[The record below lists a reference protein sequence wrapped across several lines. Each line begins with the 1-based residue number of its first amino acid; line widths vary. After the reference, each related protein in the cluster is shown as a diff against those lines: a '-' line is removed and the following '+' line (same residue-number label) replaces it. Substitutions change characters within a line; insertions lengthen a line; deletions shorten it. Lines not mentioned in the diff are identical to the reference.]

1 MQAPSTS
8 ITSSDLTTIK
18 FNANL
23 GNTSLLNRLRPLQ
36 PGSAT
41 ISGSWGGSSASGLAI
56 SVGGPGAAVT
66 VQSMSLT
73 ATWCTSG
80 SSDPQCPVTFAATYN
95 SSQVLEVSSG
105 LCFPMPEIYAVQT
118 VEHCCVT
125 CNSEL
130 NAPASCPGTKISQS
144 PELEVQSTLTQI
156 QQLIHWCHCVT
167 WARRLQIV
175 RTTQSAMQR
184 LAQRLT
190 SIPGTVSLAW
200 PAMRSL
206 VNSSSSHSA
215 KSPAGRFDHER
226 RVPVQQGAGSGTH
239 SPGHPQHQRSAQ
251 FFIHPGWH
259 SSCTDSSLSAQY
271 PTGSLALQITTPQE
285 VLALLKLC
293 PLTCQRIALKAQCS
307 RCYLYSTSDNAAT
320 NVAGSQHQHAA

>member
-41 ISGSWGGSSASGLAI
+41 ISGSFGGSSASGLVI

-105 LCFPMPEIYAVQT
+105 LYFLRLKCFAVQVVKHDWVNCT
-118 VEHCCVT
+118 
-125 CNSEL
+125 SEL
-130 NAPASCPGTKISQS
+130 DAPASCSSRLFSQS
-144 PELEVQSTLTQI
+144 PELEVQST
-156 QQLIHWCHCVT
+156 
-167 WARRLQIV
+167 
-175 RTTQSAMQR
+175 
-184 LAQRLT
+184 
-190 SIPGTVSLAW
+190 
-200 PAMRSL
+200 
-206 VNSSSSHSA
+206 
-215 KSPAGRFDHER
+215 
-226 RVPVQQGAGSGTH
+226 
-239 SPGHPQHQRSAQ
+239 
-251 FFIHPGWH
+251 
-259 SSCTDSSLSAQY
+259 
-271 PTGSLALQITTPQE
+271 
-285 VLALLKLC
+285 
-293 PLTCQRIALKAQCS
+293 
-307 RCYLYSTSDNAAT
+307 
-320 NVAGSQHQHAA
+320 